1 MIIKRS
7 RLYSGYGEVN
17 LNGIGYQS
25 VQLTDNYLLN
35 PSEKAID
42 YMIDS
47 KAGQIKPV
55 KKKLNLVKR
64 IVSPVRSI
72 IKNHRKDKKNK

>member
-25 VQLTDNYLLN
+25 AQLTDNYLLN
-35 PSEKAID
+35 PAEKVV
-42 YMIDS
+42 DS
-47 KAGQIKPV
+47 VSDSPAGNIKPV
-55 KKKLNLVKR
+55 KKKLNLVKQ
-64 IVSPVRSI
+64 IVSPMRTI
-72 IKNHRKDKKNK
+72 IKNHRKDKKIK